1 MADNK
6 DKTVKASEQEV
17 VEDVQGVQSEEATE
31 VEEVAE
37 TKKAATTKAG
47 KHSAKALREAEELA
61 EKEAR
66 KEAAAE
72 AEEAPKPKQKPRV
85 KTFTKKQ
92 KAARELLDKDKL
104 YSLEDAVELMPKLSQ
119 TKFDAS
125 VELHIALGIDPRQAD
140 QQFRMGVVL
149 PSGTGKA
156 VRVAV
161 LAEPKL
167 AEAAKAA
174 GADLT
179 DSEQIMADIEKSKFD
194 FDILVATPAQMATL
208 GRHAKALGPKGLMP
222 SPKSGT
228 VTADPA
234 KAVGEIK
241 KGRLDLKNDANG
253 IIHVAVGKVSFK
265 SVDLLANAKEVV
277 NSVIHNRPSGVKGVY
292 VKSIY
297 MTATMSPSVKIDPA
311 QVAGDKKT
319 T

>member
-1 MADNK
+1 MVAKK
-6 DKTVKASEQEV
+6 DKQEEV
-17 VEDVQGVQSEEATE
+17 VEQEEVVKHAAVPGTTDV
-31 VEEVAE
+31 VEETTEA
-37 TKKAATTKAG
+37 KKAATTKAG

-72 AEEAPKPKQKPRV
+72 TDDAPKPKQKPRV
-85 KTFTKKQ
+85 KTYTKKQ
-92 KAARELLDKDKL
+92 KSARELVDKDKL
-104 YSLEDAVELMPKLSQ
+104 YTLEEAVELMPKLSQ

-174 GADLT
+174 GANVV
-179 DSEQIMADIEKSKFD
+179 DSEQIMADIEKGKFD

-208 GRHAKALGPKGLMP
+208 GRQAKALGPKGLMP

-234 KAVGEIK
+234 KAVSEIK

-253 IIHVAVGKVSFK
+253 IIHVACGKVSFK
-265 SVDLLANAKEVV
+265 PADLLANAKEVAS
-277 NSVIHNRPSGVKGVY
+277 SVVHNRPSGVKGVY

-297 MTATMSPSVKIDPA
+297 MTATMSPSVKIDPSS
-311 QVAGDKKT
+311 VSGDKKT
-319 T
+319 A

>member
-1 MADNK
+1 MVEKK
-6 DKTVKASEQEV
+6 DKQEETV
-17 VEDVQGVQSEEATE
+17 VQ
-31 VEEVAE
+31 EEVAKDAVVQDTTDVAEE
-37 TKKAATTKAG
+37 TAEAKKATTTKAG

-72 AEEAPKPKQKPRV
+72 ADDMPKPKQKPRI
-85 KTFTKKQ
+85 KTYTKKQ
-92 KAARELLDKDKL
+92 KAARELVDKDKL
-104 YSLEDAVELMPKLSQ
+104 YTLEEAVELMPKLSQ

-149 PSGTGKA
+149 PSGTGKD

-161 LAEPKL
+161 LADPKL
-167 AEAAKAA
+167 ADAAKTA

-179 DSEQIMADIEKSKFD
+179 DGEQIMADIEKGKFD

-234 KAVGEIK
+234 KAVSEIK

-253 IIHVAVGKVSFK
+253 IIHVACGKVSFK
-265 SVDLLANAKEVV
+265 PADLLANAKEVA

-297 MTATMSPSVKIDPA
+297 MTATMSPSVKIDPSS
-311 QVAGDKKT
+311 VSGDKKT

>member
-1 MADNK
+1 MVAKK
-6 DKTVKASEQEV
+6 DKQEEV
-17 VEDVQGVQSEEATE
+17 VEQEEVVKHAAVPGTTDV
-31 VEEVAE
+31 VEETTEA
-37 TKKAATTKAG
+37 KKAATTKAG

-72 AEEAPKPKQKPRV
+72 TDDAPKPKQKPRV
-85 KTFTKKQ
+85 KTYTKKQ
-92 KAARELLDKDKL
+92 KSARELVDKDKL
-104 YSLEDAVELMPKLSQ
+104 YTLEEAVELMPKLSQ

-174 GADLT
+174 GADVV
-179 DSEQIMADIEKSKFD
+179 DSEQIMADIEKGKFA
-194 FDILVATPAQMATL
+194 FDVLVATPAQMATL

-234 KAVGEIK
+234 KAVSEIK

-253 IIHVAVGKVSFK
+253 IIHVACGKVSFK
-265 SVDLLANAKEVV
+265 PADLLANAKEVAS
-277 NSVIHNRPSGVKGVY
+277 SVVHNRPSGVKGVY

-297 MTATMSPSVKIDPA
+297 MTATMSPSVKIDPSS
-311 QVAGDKKT
+311 VSGDKKT
-319 T
+319 A

>member
-1 MADNK
+1 MVAKK
-6 DKTVKASEQEV
+6 DKQEETVAQEV
-17 VEDVQGVQSEEATE
+17 AQDTVGQETTDVVEETVEEAK
-31 VEEVAE
+31 V
-37 TKKAATTKAG
+37 ATTKAG
-47 KHSAKALREAEELA
+47 KHSAKALREAEALA

-66 KEAAAE
+66 KEAADE
-72 AEEAPKPKQKPRV
+72 ANDTPRPKQKPRV
-85 KTFTKKQ
+85 KTYTKKQ
-92 KAARELLDKDKL
+92 KAARELVDKDKL
-104 YSLEDAVELMPKLSQ
+104 YSLEEAIELMPKISQ
-119 TKFDAS
+119 TKFDATL
-125 VELHIALGIDPRQAD
+125 ELHIALGIDPRQAD

-149 PSGTGKA
+149 PAGTGKA

-174 GADLT
+174 GADAV

-234 KAVGEIK
+234 KAVSEIK

-253 IIHVAVGKVSFK
+253 IIHVAAGKLSFK
-265 SVDLLANAKEVV
+265 PADLLANVKEVTG
-277 NSVIHNRPSGVKGVY
+277 SVVHNRPSGVKGVY

-297 MTATMSPSVKIDPA
+297 MTATMSPSLKIDPSA
-311 QVAGDKKT
+311 LSSDKKT
-319 T
+319 N

>member
-1 MADNK
+1 MV
-6 DKTVKASEQEV
+6 DKKVKKAAEDKEQEV
-17 VEDVQGVQSEEATE
+17 VEAIQPEEATE
-31 VEEVAE
+31 VAEEV
-37 TKKAATTKAG
+37 TKAKKATTKAG
-47 KHSAKALREAEELA
+47 KHSAKAAREAEELA

-72 AEEAPKPKQKPRV
+72 QDDAPKPKQKPRI
-85 KTFTKKQ
+85 KTYTKKQ
-92 KAARELLDKDKL
+92 KAARELVDKDKL
-104 YSLEDAVELMPKLSQ
+104 YTLEEAVELIPKLSQ

-149 PSGTGKA
+149 PAGTGRA

-161 LAEPKL
+161 LADAKL

-174 GADLT
+174 GADLV
-179 DSEQIMADIEKSKFD
+179 DSEQIMAGIEKGTFD
-194 FDILVATPAQMATL
+194 FDILVTTPANMASL

-228 VTADPA
+228 VTADPT
-234 KAVGEIK
+234 KAVAEIK

-253 IIHVAVGKVSFK
+253 IIHVACGKVSFK
-265 SVDLLANAKEVV
+265 PADLLANAKEVV
-277 NSVIHNRPSGVKGVY
+277 NSVIHNRPSGVKGIY
-292 VKSIY
+292 VKSVY
-297 MTATMSPSVKIDPA
+297 MTATMSPSVKIDPST
-311 QVAGDKKT
+311 VSGDKKT

>member
-1 MADNK
+1 MADEK
-6 DKTVKASEQEV
+6 EKKVEEVKEQ
-17 VEDVQGVQSEEATE
+17 EDVQA
-31 VEEVAE
+31 EVAE
-37 TKKAATTKAG
+37 TETVEKVTEGKKAATAKAG

-66 KEAAAE
+66 KEAAVE
-72 AEEAPKPKQKPRV
+72 NEDAPKPKQKPRV

-104 YSLEDAVELMPKLSQ
+104 YSLEEAVELMPKLSQ

-167 AEAAKAA
+167 ADAAKAA

-179 DSEQIMADIEKSKFD
+179 DSEQIMADIEKGKFD

-265 SVDLLANAKEVV
+265 SADLLANAKEVV
-277 NSVIHNRPSGVKGVY
+277 NSVIHNRPTGVKGVY

-311 QVAGDKKT
+311 SVTSDKKAA
-319 T
+319 

>member
-1 MADNK
+1 MVAKK
-6 DKTVKASEQEV
+6 DKQEETVVQEEVAQDASVEEVTEV
-17 VEDVQGVQSEEATE
+17 VEESTEA
-31 VEEVAE
+31 
-37 TKKAATTKAG
+37 KKVATTKAG
-47 KHSAKALREAEELA
+47 KHSAKAVREAEELA

-72 AEEAPKPKQKPRV
+72 TNEAPKPKQKPRV

-92 KAARELLDKDKL
+92 KAARELIDKDKL
-104 YSLEDAVELMPKLSQ
+104 YSLEEAVELIPKLSQ

-149 PSGTGKA
+149 PAGTGRA

-161 LAEPKL
+161 LADAKL

-174 GADLT
+174 GADVV
-179 DSEQIMADIEKSKFD
+179 DSEQIMAGIEKGTFD
-194 FDILVATPAQMATL
+194 FDILVTTPVNMASL

-234 KAVGEIK
+234 KAVAEIK

-253 IIHVAVGKVSFK
+253 IIHVACGKVSFK
-265 SVDLLANAKEVV
+265 PADLLANAKEVV
-277 NSVIHNRPSGVKGVY
+277 NSVVHNRPSGVKGVY

-297 MTATMSPSVKIDPA
+297 MTATMSPSVKIDPSS
-311 QVAGDKKT
+311 VSGDKKAS
-319 T
+319 